1 MLPSYCR
8 SVVQATTM
16 AIVLAGSAAGQAQKP
31 AAPPRTL
38 ADSLLAF
45 ERAWGQSYV
54 TGDTLTVKRLLAP
67 DWIGWL
73 DDTEST
79 LESELAGLRR
89 GDRILGD
96 VVDRAKIRIFGTTAV
111 VQARERNRVSGPAG
125 GSHWIARHITDV
137 FLLRNGRWVVVASH
151 DSRIPDGPR

>member
-8 SVVQATTM
+8 AVVQATTL
-16 AIVLAGSAAGQAQKP
+16 AIVLAGPAAGQAQKP
-31 AAPPRTL
+31 AAPPQTL

-54 TGDTLTVKRLLAP
+54 TGDTMTVKRLLAP

-79 LESELAGLRR
+79 VESELAGLRK
-89 GDRILGD
+89 GERILGD

-111 VQARERNRVSGPAG
+111 VQARERNRVADAGG

-137 FLLRNGRWVVVASH
+137 FLLRNGQWVVVASH
-151 DSRIPDGPR
+151 DSRIPDVK